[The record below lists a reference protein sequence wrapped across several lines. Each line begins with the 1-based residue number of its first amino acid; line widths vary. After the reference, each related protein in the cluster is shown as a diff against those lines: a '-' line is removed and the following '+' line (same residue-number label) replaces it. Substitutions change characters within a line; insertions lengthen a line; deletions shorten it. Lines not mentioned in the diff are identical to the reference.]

1 MMALDHAVF
10 ATEMKDKA
18 YVQDLDT
25 LSDYGQGDLVRL
37 VFAVE
42 EMLLELDSQNHFV
55 HEALECQ

>member
-1 MMALDHAVF
+1 
-10 ATEMKDKA
+10 MKDKA

-42 EMLLELDSQNHFV
+42 EMLVELDSQNHFV

>member
-10 ATEMKDKA
+10 ATEMKDKT